1 MLQNDSYEY
10 EFKLF
15 LKEDEVIDIDNN
27 LKKYVADIFN
37 ISNDKFKEMDI
48 QFIDTEVKDFY
59 KNGWILRNRKKE
71 DKEGKIHYELTYKK
85 RYLLHEDNI
94 DKALKQAIIDGFKDS
109 SEKFTVEID
118 WGLITQTL
126 SISFE
131 VNEPVTNSLNLY
143 LPDTQQLS
151 AMFLNNAPEI
161 FLKWGE
167 THIRNSKIYG
177 PVIAKKYK
185 GNWQGTNINIEIWT
199 LDGYSESIV
208 EISLE
213 KSQDKNKY
221 IQYYEKL
228 KGFLLKKGWLYEKEI
243 SKTLWVLEHSK

>member
-1 MLQNDSYEY
+1 MLQNDRYEY

-15 LKEDEVIDIDNN
+15 LKEDEVIDTKNT
-27 LKKYVADIFN
+27 LKEYVANIFN
-37 ISNDKFKEMDI
+37 ISNDKFKQMDI
-48 QFIDTEVKDFY
+48 QFIDTEVQDFY

-71 DKEGKIHYELTYKK
+71 DKEGKIYYELTYKK
-85 RYLLHEDNI
+85 RYLLYEGNI
-94 DKALKQAIIDGFKDS
+94 DTALKQATIDGFKDL

-126 SISFE
+126 SISYE
-131 VNEPVTNSLNLY
+131 ENEPVTNSLNLN
-143 LPDTQQLS
+143 LPDIKQLS

-167 THIRNSKIYG
+167 THVQNSKIYG

-185 GNWQGTNINIEIWT
+185 GNWEDTNINIEIWT

-213 KSQDKNKY
+213 KSQDKNKSL
-221 IQYYEKL
+221 QDYEKL
-228 KGFLLKKGWLYEKEI
+228 KEFLLKKGWLCEEEI